1 MKPLAPI
8 VTKNIKHTPL
18 PARSPYILT
27 LKYLNSYYLVQDVQ
41 LWTKN
46 YKACQTQQRKKK
58 KKKRTGS
65 VMTQML
71 VSSHRDL
78 KITTI
83 NLLRD
88 LMLKA
93 NKTLDNA
100 RDGNS

>member
-1 MKPLAPI
+1 M
-8 VTKNIKHTPL
+8 
-18 PARSPYILT
+18 
-27 LKYLNSYYLVQDVQ
+27 D
-41 LWTKN
+41 
-46 YKACQTQQRKKK
+46 KKLQGMPNTAEE
-58 KKKRTGS
+58 KKKRTRS

-83 NLLRD
+83 NVLRD

-93 NKTLDNA
+93 NKTLDHA

>member
-1 MKPLAPI
+1 MDKKLQGMPNTAEE
-8 VTKNIKHTPL
+8 
-18 PARSPYILT
+18 
-27 LKYLNSYYLVQDVQ
+27 
-41 LWTKN
+41 
-46 YKACQTQQRKKK
+46 KK

-93 NKTLDNA
+93 NKTLDHA

>member
-1 MKPLAPI
+1 MPNTAEE
-8 VTKNIKHTPL
+8 
-18 PARSPYILT
+18 
-27 LKYLNSYYLVQDVQ
+27 
-41 LWTKN
+41 
-46 YKACQTQQRKKK
+46 KK

>member
-1 MKPLAPI
+1 MSSFGQKITRHA
-8 VTKNIKHTPL
+8 KHS
-18 PARSPYILT
+18 RG
-27 LKYLNSYYLVQDVQ
+27 
-41 LWTKN
+41 
-46 YKACQTQQRKKK
+46 KK

-83 NLLRD
+83 NVLRD
-88 LMLKA
+88 LMLKS
-93 NKTLDNA
+93 NKTLDHA